1 MVISPPKDHDGI
13 VFPAKP
19 RIGRHVETHNPT
31 QKMKIKKCQNMSKK
45 SNIIVALLAAICTS
59 GGAISPSSGPTWSK
73 VVNNLDDIPGTVTKF
88 NSYNQPSLNAAGLMV
103 FRARSKGPSQPIS
116 GIFTKD
122 LAKPGAAIQAV
133 ATRTTTVPAPNNTT
147 HPPDDLLT
155 TFIEFPSIPR
165 IGMWTTTIATRGN
178 AQPVWTYQVEGA
190 DTKAGTTGIYANPGG
205 TLMTA
210 VSLLGAVPAPAS
222 PVLGMNHFPYF
233 AVPGAPPGT
242 KFDVFPGSPSVT
254 DHEVLV
260 FKGNY
265 TDGTGKTGVYFKD
278 LIAENGHAAVQL
290 IANTATIIPNLP
302 DGVRAME
309 ISFGSTAPPS
319 AHGREMVFAG
329 YDNEESPSYGGLY
342 LAKLVPNPVLNTLIG
357 LGDPVPEETNE
368 HFTQFGEALAFDGR
382 YVAFWGA
389 WGTEMKTIW
398 LDCPTDGNEDLVAYC
413 RDFVGD
419 NFPVRVPVH
428 QGIFVHDTRSGRT
441 HRMAQT
447 GDGLDDFLFWTFSGR
462 PPGVGESDE
471 SDGELPRWRASSF
484 VAVSGGP
491 GNTVTVAFKSR
502 TGLLDPAEHN
512 YINPV
517 DGIYLANGS
526 EITTLLNT
534 TMSGQSLDPA
544 APTGSIISAL
554 SFEREGLR
562 GRWLAVSATMLNAT
576 TTESLAG
583 IYATKLETKQAQVK
597 VGYYNGLV
605 RHSHMAGRVSVLVSK
620 SRAFSGLAQIGAVNY
635 PFRGKFD
642 SSGVATVSLK
652 LRGQL
657 TRQMWLE
664 AISIGEFEALN
675 MCVAAN
681 PAISTLDSDGALAGT
696 ALSAGYLAIN
706 HTALVPGRYTLAIPP
721 NADAAKDSNVP
732 QGSGYMVIAVNNE
745 GSASCATRL
754 GDWGAF
760 TATPAI
766 CEDGSFSLYVRP
778 YRNPKGL
785 FAGAVDVMNVP
796 GVSDIEGQFEW
807 ACPAQRPPAKRYSA
821 GFSVASLS
829 GLGSRYVVPSTI
841 QGMLQLGAARM
852 VGVTMV
858 AEDLTAPIVSATAW
872 VNVSANASCSPQLR
886 TLRFSRS
893 TGSFIGTVRDGGRIL
908 EFRGVV
914 LQKLNLGVG
923 VLAGPFH
930 TGDVRLEVKP

>member
-1 MVISPPKDHDGI
+1 
-13 VFPAKP
+13 
-19 RIGRHVETHNPT
+19 
-31 QKMKIKKCQNMSKK
+31 MKTTCQNGSPKK
-45 SNIIVALLAAICTS
+45 NLIVALLTAICAS
-59 GGAISPSSGPTWSK
+59 AGAVGPSSGPTWSK
-73 VVNNLDDIPGTVTKF
+73 AVNNLNNIPGTSTKF

-116 GIFTKD
+116 GIFMKD
-122 LAKPGAAIQAV
+122 LAKPGSAIQAV

-147 HPPDDLLT
+147 YPPNDLLT

-178 AQPVWTYQVEGA
+178 AQPVWTYQVAGA

-205 TLMTA
+205 LLMTG

-222 PVLGMNHFPYF
+222 PILGQNYFPYY

-254 DHEVLV
+254 DHEVVV

-265 TDGTGKTGVYFKD
+265 TDGIGKTGVYFRD

-290 IANTATIIPNLP
+290 IANTATVIPNLP
-302 DGVRAME
+302 DGVSG
-309 ISFGSTAPPS
+309 ITFGSTAPPS

-329 YDNEESPSYGGLY
+329 YDDEESPTYGGLY
-342 LAKLVPNPVLNTLIG
+342 LAKLVPNPVLTTLIG
-357 LGDPVPEETNE
+357 IGDPVPEEANE

-398 LDCPTDGNEDLVAYC
+398 LDCPTDGNADLLAYC

-419 NFPVRVPVH
+419 NFPVQVPVN
-428 QGIFVHDTRSGRT
+428 QGIFVHDKRSGLT
-441 HRMAQT
+441 HRMAHT
-447 GDGLDDFLFWTFSGR
+447 GNGLDDFLFWTFSGR

-517 DGIYLANGS
+517 DGVYLANGS

-544 APTGSIISAL
+544 APAGSIISTL

-562 GRWLAVSATMLNAT
+562 GRWLALSATMLNAT

-583 IYATKLETKQAQVK
+583 IYATKLETKQTQLK

-605 RHSHMAGRVSVLVSK
+605 RHNHMAGRVSVLVSK
-620 SRAFSGLAQIGAVNY
+620 SRVFSGLAQIGSLNY
-635 PFRGKFD
+635 PFTGKFD
-642 SSGVATVSLK
+642 ASGVATTSLK
-652 LRGQL
+652 LRGRP
-657 TRQMWLE
+657 TRQIQLE
-664 AISIGEFEALN
+664 VISIGEFEALN
-675 MCVAAN
+675 LNVEAS
-681 PAISTLDSDGALAGT
+681 PIISTIDSDGALAGT
-696 ALSAGYLAIN
+696 ALSAGYPAAN
-706 HTALVPGRYTLAIPP
+706 DTELVPGRYTLAIPP
-721 NADAAKDSNVP
+721 NVDAAKDSDVP
-732 QGSGYMVIAVNNE
+732 QGSGYMVISVTNSGRAT
-745 GSASCATRL
+745 CATRL

-760 TATPAI
+760 TASPHV
-766 CEDGSFSLYVRP
+766 CEDGSFSLYMQP
-778 YRNPKGL
+778 YRNPKGQ
-785 FAGAVDVMNVP
+785 FVGVVDAMDVP

-807 ACPAQRPPAKRYSA
+807 TCPAQRPPAKRYSA
-821 GFSVASLS
+821 GFSMASLS
-829 GLGSRYVVPSTI
+829 GIGSRYVVPSTT
-841 QGMLQLGAARM
+841 QGILQLGAARK
-852 VGVTMV
+852 VGITIA
-858 AEDLTAPIVSATAW
+858 AEDLMAPIISATAW
-872 VNVSANASCSPQLR
+872 VNSSEYASCSPQLR
-886 TLRFSRS
+886 SLRLSRS
-893 TGSFIGTVRDGGRIL
+893 NGFFLGTVRQGKTIL

-930 TGDVRLEVKP
+930 TGDVHLEVKP